1 MQHIL
6 ANQKDIGWDFPNIS
20 QTTGV
25 SEQSAVHMC
34 DTDLMFLITK
44 QQFKFNAS
52 DIKLSGH
59 TAVVLRVWR
68 KDSHPQRPNVSHSG
82 PV

>member
-25 SEQSAVHMC
+25 SEQSA

-52 DIKLSGH
+52 DIKLSGP

-82 PV
+82 AV